1 MTLDEYI
8 KKKNPS
14 KVSLQLI
21 KKLQAFSKES
31 DFIIGVLSD
40 SPYDEDRQLVIDYI
54 DNGEDVTYENIIL
67 FSLAVARERRKRTQ

>member
-21 KKLQAFSKES
+21 KKLQVFSKES